1 MKFSS
6 ESKLQISSIR
16 SIRTLSRKWVISK
29 RLRSVWFKDSARF
42 QRPQVDTSRPRNADE
57 SNEKYNFVTR
67 DQIQNGIKQKEYLEH
82 GEYNGNLYGVRFKSI
97 TDVIGQN
104 KIVVL
109 DVNPW
114 VSSFYLKKV
123 YEKYYLIEW

>member
-1 MKFSS
+1 M
-6 ESKLQISSIR
+6 
-16 SIRTLSRKWVISK
+16 
-29 RLRSVWFKDSARF
+29 
-42 QRPQVDTSRPRNADE
+42 
-57 SNEKYNFVTR
+57 TR

-114 VSSFYLKKV
+114 VSSFSF
-123 YEKYYLIEW
+123 EKSIQKTLFS